1 MVLGVS
7 IRLEVVERLV
17 RPAQEM
23 EAQALLARM
32 GAVMVAA
39 GLVLMEAVAQVEAL
53 VETVAHQGE
62 EVVAAEQAKI
72 PLAVLVV

>member
-1 MVLGVS
+1 MLGQRQV
-7 IRLEVVERLV
+7 
-17 RPAQEM
+17 M